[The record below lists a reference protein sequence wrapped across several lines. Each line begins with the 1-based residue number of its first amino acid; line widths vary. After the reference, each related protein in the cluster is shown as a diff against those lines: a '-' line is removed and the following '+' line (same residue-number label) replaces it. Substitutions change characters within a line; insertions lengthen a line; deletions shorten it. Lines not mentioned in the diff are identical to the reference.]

1 MPTRVIEPLPMP
13 RWLERTLLLVI
24 DFLAINAATV
34 VLLLVL
40 AAVAGLGWV
49 YLSGVALVA
58 VLLLVE
64 NSLVHPGDYSRV
76 NIAFFTVNGLVSIGL
91 GVLAVAD
98 ILLAMPAV
106 W

>member
-1 MPTRVIEPLPMP
+1 MIFPSRKWT
-13 RWLERTLLLVI
+13 
-24 DFLAINAATV
+24 
-34 VLLLVL
+34 L

-49 YLSGVALVA
+49 YLSGVVLVA
-58 VLLLVE
+58 VLLVVE
-64 NSLVHPGDYSRV
+64 NSMVHPGDYSRV
-76 NIAFFTVNGLVSIGL
+76 NMAFFSVNGLVSLGL